1 MLVESAFNEGTN
13 MNRTTTAA
21 RTTYGFRHEA
31 TGALVRVD
39 VAENG
44 PDSYACGAKRV
55 SLSRAEHL
63 PVFEVADPVQ
73 AAIILHADIPWYN
86 SDEDSPSWGEF
97 KPDEVLVPVRFDLVE
112 TFDDRYREPVE
123 TRRATGDAVLPPV
136 AVMDK
141 ISSSRRG
148 IGILTKRYFGV
159 LPPDGVEGIEIAVF
173 GLRRHAHATG
183 LDGAVMLRAGDRIP
197 HGIALKAVEL
207 DEEYPIRDADLDRMA
222 DGCRPVLVLYD
233 AWRSRP
239 EPIDFAIWP
248 RVAEATPSA
257 SPAA

>member
-1 MLVESAFNEGTN
+1 MSEHRSAI
-13 MNRTTTAA
+13 
-21 RTTYGFRHEA
+21 RTTYGFRDEA
-31 TGALVRVD
+31 TGALVRVE
-39 VAENG
+39 ATENG
-44 PDSYACGAKRV
+44 PGSYACGSSRH
-55 SLSRAEHL
+55 SLSRDERH
-63 PVFEVADPVQ
+63 PVFEVDDPMQ
-73 AAIILHADIPWYN
+73 AAIILHADLPWYN
-86 SDEDSPSWGEF
+86 SDAESPSWGDF
-97 KPDEVLVPVRFDLVE
+97 KRDDILIPVRFDLVE

-148 IGILTKRYFGV
+148 VGILTKRYFGV

-173 GLRRHAHATG
+173 GLPRHADATG
-183 LDGAVMLRAGDRIP
+183 LGGAVMLRSGDRIP

-207 DEEYPIRDADLDRMA
+207 DEEYPVRDADLNRMA

-239 EPIDFAIWP
+239 EPIDFATWA
-248 RVAEATPSA
+248 RVAEAAPSA
-257 SPAA
+257 SPSA